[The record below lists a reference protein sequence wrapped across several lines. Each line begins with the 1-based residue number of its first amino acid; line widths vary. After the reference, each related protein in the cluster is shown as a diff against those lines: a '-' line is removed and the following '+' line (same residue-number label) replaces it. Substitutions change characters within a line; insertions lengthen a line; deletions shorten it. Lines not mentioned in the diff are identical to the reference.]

1 MIGKPKIIVRT
12 HVEHALAAGDRNVRI
27 LRTRD
32 DTLGFEKTLRF
43 NFFESLSH
51 LIFKFGDHRV
61 HRLHSA
67 AQPQPNRPRSRNQN
81 GNSRMKDE
89 DVLVA
94 RGGCNMRK
102 KSLAALVNNC

>member
-1 MIGKPKIIVRT
+1 
-12 HVEHALAAGDRNVRI
+12 
-27 LRTRD
+27 
-32 DTLGFEKTLRF
+32 LRF
-43 NFFESLSH
+43 NFFKSLSH

-67 AQPQPNRPRSRNQN
+67 AQPQPNRPRRRPRSRNQN

-89 DVLVA
+89 NKDEKFA

-102 KSLAALVNNC
+102 KTLAALVNNC